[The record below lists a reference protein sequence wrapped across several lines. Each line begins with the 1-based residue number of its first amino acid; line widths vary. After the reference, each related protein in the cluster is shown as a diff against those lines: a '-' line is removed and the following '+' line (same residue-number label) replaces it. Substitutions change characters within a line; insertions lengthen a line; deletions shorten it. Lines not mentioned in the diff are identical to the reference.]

1 MNGRQIQ
8 AARAL
13 LGWSQAKVADA
24 AGVSVPTVKRVE
36 GAAQTRPSADAVAAI
51 RAALETAGITFTD
64 GGVALGGQDGMA
76 PENIEQALAV
86 AHEIN
91 TEAAK
96 GSGKIDDTDARIQR
110 ENLKLFLWKM
120 KLEIVSD
127 EDGRERL
134 VLAPLS

>member
-1 MNGRQIQ
+1 MTPAQCR

-13 LGWSQAKVADA
+13 VGMSQDRLAEASGVAKRTIASFEKEDRQ
-24 AGVSVPTVKRVE
+24 PYERTI
-36 GAAQTRPSADAVAAI
+36 SAL
-51 RAALETAGITFTD
+51 RAALETAGVIFTD
-64 GGVALGGQDGMA
+64 NGVGLGGGEKLSTA
-76 PENIEQALAV
+76 SVEQALAV

-91 TEAAK
+91 AEAAK

-120 KLEIVSD
+120 KLEIVPD